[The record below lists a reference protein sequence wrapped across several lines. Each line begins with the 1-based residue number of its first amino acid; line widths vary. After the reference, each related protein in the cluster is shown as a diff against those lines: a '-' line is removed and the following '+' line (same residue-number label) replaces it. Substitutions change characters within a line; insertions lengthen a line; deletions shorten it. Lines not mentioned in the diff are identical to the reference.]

1 MRRFK
6 NWLIMKFLPT
16 WAKEELLAEN
26 NRLQEQIVALQAEK
40 ANLLSYIEGL
50 ERGIRAQRRII
61 IHNGEA
67 SK

>member
-6 NWLIMKFLPT
+6 NWLITKFLPT

-40 ANLLSYIEGL
+40 TNLLSYIEGL

>member
-6 NWLIMKFLPT
+6 NWLIKKFLPT
-16 WAKEELLAEN
+16 WAREELLAEN
-26 NRLQEQIVALQAEK
+26 NRLQEQIADLRAEK

>member
-6 NWLIMKFLPT
+6 NWLITKFLPT

>member
-6 NWLIMKFLPT
+6 NWLITKFLPT

-26 NRLQEQIVALQAEK
+26 NRLQEQIAALQAEK
-40 ANLLSYIEGL
+40 ANLRSYIEGL